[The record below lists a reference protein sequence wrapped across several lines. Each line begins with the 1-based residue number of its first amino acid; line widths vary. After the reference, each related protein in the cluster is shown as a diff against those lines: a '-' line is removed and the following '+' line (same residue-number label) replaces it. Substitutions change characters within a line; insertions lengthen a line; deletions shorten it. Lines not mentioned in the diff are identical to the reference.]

1 MMSETGDRTLHDQLQ
16 RRVARLLLRHDRR
29 TFRGHFRELFRQS
42 ELPKPSVWQAYD
54 AYTRLLALADE
65 LLDEI
70 VPRIRRQMSFQATR
84 ETRVEEPPL
93 RGQIDWP
100 SSLATAWNE
109 QPDQPPTRFTTTLR
123 NRTFATPE
131 NRLVVAVLSA
141 YAHALKQMRT
151 RTHMPDVPLTDSE
164 KRTLLHLED
173 RVRRVLAT
181 PHFRPLAH
189 EAQTVPIP
197 QLIATVKQ
205 HLRPGKNAYRDL
217 LNWWQRFE
225 QLHISRT
232 AGHKPAAVLQN
243 DMQLSLLY
251 QLWIALELVEFLAE
265 QHVLHTPTIRTDHLS
280 FSYSWQGREFRLVY
294 DRQPAEHLAWDN
306 APGER
311 PDYFIHRAE
320 PLVVAYQGKIIW
332 REPGVL
338 LDAKCF
344 TSGTPA
350 QTTSAIKRMLA
361 DLQLVDASQ
370 GMLLLPVLHNITADK
385 RHLHPK
391 SDRYLSNVAPNM
403 EVRLHTLR
411 PMEQQEVLHGRM
423 REILDQV
430 AAWLPEREPIACH
443 GFLQDADT
451 RNPGGTQPYCHPQT
465 NEVLAI
471 CRKPHISPLHADL
484 VSPRHDCLQ
493 NPKQC
498 HIMGQIDPN
507 TVLPPFIQRV
517 QSQEDLLQTIAQLRE
532 LLQDKF
538 TAQDESAEADE
549 ARSRLLNAIGELT
562 EAYFKFKQPPT
573 LDIEE
578 KLKAYFADE
587 YWQQSRETP
596 RGLPKAVRHMLISG
610 EYVRSEL
617 KGVGIQDWAAC
628 AVQYVRALE
637 VELKRR
643 LYETS
648 GDPSKLLVKDYKKQE
663 YVPMKSNRFTFG
675 TVTTAYQKRPNHKHW
690 QVFLSEAVV
699 KSGADA
705 AEFEELIGFV
715 DDIRQHRNNIAHG
728 ARISENIAEGVR
740 ERVLRKTGTNDK
752 GVLPRLVMML
762 DAPGQTS

>member
-370 GMLLLPVLHNITADK
+370 GMLLLPGLHNITADK

-411 PMEQQEVLHGRM
+411 PMEQQDVLHGRM

-430 AAWLPEREPIACH
+430 AAWLPERAPIACH

-562 EAYFKFKQPPT
+562 EAYLQWRKPDTFHIEQTMKHIFGKAWKLPPENPHG
-573 LDIEE
+573 LSEE
-578 KLKAYFADE
+578 
-587 YWQQSRETP
+587 
-596 RGLPKAVRHMLISG
+596 VRHMLVSG
-610 EYVRSEL
+610 EYVWGEFQQAN
-617 KGVGIQDWAAC
+617 VQDWAAC
-628 AVQYVRALE
+628 AVQYMRALE
-637 VELKRR
+637 REMGRR
-643 LYETS
+643 LYE
-648 GDPSKLLVKDYKKQE
+648 PC
-663 YVPMKSNRFTFG
+663 NRALINRHGHTMQSHEFTFG
-675 TVTTAYQKRPNHKHW
+675 TPGNIYRRRQSNQRHNW
-690 QVFLSEAVV
+690 QTLLTCVVQPGNASEQDFSALLQDI
-699 KSGADA
+699 DA
-705 AEFEELIGFV
+705 IK
-715 DDIRQHRNNIAHG
+715 DWRNRIAHG
-728 ARISENIAEGVR
+728 KSVDRSLANQVR
-740 ERVLRKTGTNDK
+740 EAVLGDPEMSKQ